1 MLKEQ
6 FGVLALGQCGGN
18 IGLEFEKIGYATV
31 YVNTSKE
38 DLSTIKGAHKIHIP
52 NADGA
57 AKNRKRV
64 LQLAAEHIGDIVEKI
79 TTILPQK
86 YIICAFSASGGTGS
100 GLSIPLMTYLTQIGR
115 ICIPAVVLPDHSIES
130 AKACENA
137 YNACAELMSING
149 LGATFLLDNARG
161 DKFAINGRFARE
173 LDSFINLKNSSVY
186 GVIDPAERKQILSCS
201 GIANIA
207 KLSKAKSTT
216 SDVIQGLSENIY
228 APVEAQNAR
237 YFALSTSN
245 RSLDVQDVLRA
256 YKGVYDVYTGISDAS
271 TIAVLAGL
279 QWPMKRIEK
288 FKNKFEE
295 TVQNI
300 NNTINHQPPTIQPL
314 QSLSFA
320 REELKSTAPVNPR
333 DILLSLLG

>member
-1 MLKEQ
+1 MRGQ

-18 IGLEFEKIGYATV
+18 IGVEFEKLGYATV

-38 DLSTIKGAHKIHIP
+38 DLSTIKGTHKIHIP

-64 LQLAAEHIGDIVEKI
+64 LQLAAEHISDIVEKI
-79 TTILPQK
+79 TTILPHK
-86 YIICAFSASGGTGS
+86 YIICTFSASGGTGS

-115 ICIPAVVLPDHSIES
+115 ICMPSIVLPDHSVES

-137 YNACAELMSING
+137 YNCLAELMSIDG

-161 DKFAINGRFARE
+161 DKFALNGRFARE
-173 LDSFINLKNSSVY
+173 LDSFICLKNSSVY

-201 GIANIA
+201 GVATIA
-207 KLSKAKSTT
+207 KLSKAKSTA
-216 SDVIQGLSENIY
+216 SEVIQGLHEGVY
-228 APVEAQNAR
+228 ASIESRIAH
-237 YFALSTSN
+237 YFAISTSN
-245 RSLDVQDVLRA
+245 RSLAASDITREF
-256 YKGVYDVYTGISDAS
+256 KGIYDVFTGVSEAT
-271 TIAVLAGL
+271 TIAVVAGL
-279 QWPMKRIEK
+279 QFPMKRIES

-300 NNTINHQPPTIQPL
+300 NNTIMQHPPIQPL
-314 QSLSFA
+314 HSLTFQ
-320 REELKSTAPVNPR
+320 REELKSTVTVNPR

>member
-1 MLKEQ
+1 MREQ
-6 FGVLALGQCGGN
+6 FGVLALGQAGSN
-18 IGLEFEKIGYATV
+18 IGEEFFRIGYTV
-31 YVNTSKE
+31 MCVNSSKE
-38 DLSTIKGAHKIHIP
+38 DLATIKCPHKLHIEG
-52 NADGA
+52 ADGA

-64 LQLAAEHIGDIVEKI
+64 LQLAAEHIGGIVDQI

-86 YIICAFSASGGTGS
+86 YIICTFSASGGTGS

-115 ICIPAVVLPDHSIES
+115 ICIPAVVLPDHSVES
-130 AKACENA
+130 AKSCENA
-137 YNACAELMSING
+137 YNCLAELMSING

-161 DKFAINGRFARE
+161 DKFALNGRFARE

-207 KLSKAKSTT
+207 KLSKAKSTA
-216 SDVIQGLSENIY
+216 SDVIQGLNKNIY

-245 RSLDVQDVLRA
+245 RSLDIQDVLRA
-256 YKGVYDVYTGISDAS
+256 YKGVYDVFTGISDAT

-279 QWPMKRIEK
+279 QWPIKRIEK

-300 NNTINHQPPTIQPL
+300 NNTINQQPPTIQPL
-314 QSLSFA
+314 QSLSFS
-320 REELKSTAPVNPR
+320 REELKSITPTNPR
-333 DILLSLLG
+333 DILMNLLG

>member
-1 MLKEQ
+1 MKEQ

-18 IGLEFEKIGYATV
+18 IGLEFERLGYTTV

-64 LQLAAEHIGDIVEKI
+64 LQLATEHIGDIVEKI

-86 YIICAFSASGGTGS
+86 YIICTFSASGGTGS

-115 ICIPAVVLPDHSIES
+115 ICIPAVVLPDHSTES
-130 AKACENA
+130 AKSCENA
-137 YNACAELMSING
+137 YNCCAELMSING

-161 DKFAINGRFARE
+161 DKFALNGRFARE

-201 GIANIA
+201 GITNIA
-207 KLSKAKSTT
+207 KLSKVKSTA

-245 RSLDVQDVLRA
+245 KSLDVQDVLRA
-256 YKGVYDVYTGISDAS
+256 YKGIYDVFTGISEAS

-300 NNTINHQPPTIQPL
+300 NNTINHQTPTIQPL
-314 QSLSFA
+314 QSLSFT

-333 DILLSLLG
+333 DILLGLLNN

>member
-1 MLKEQ
+1 MREQ

-18 IGLEFEKIGYATV
+18 IGLEFEKNGYTTV

-64 LQLAAEHIGDIVEKI
+64 LQLASEHIGDIVEKI
-79 TTILPQK
+79 TTILTQK
-86 YIICAFSASGGTGS
+86 YIICTFSASGGTGS
-100 GLSIPLMTYLTQIGR
+100 GLSIPLITYLTQIGKV
-115 ICIPAVVLPDHSIES
+115 CISAVVLPDHSMES

-161 DKFAINGRFARE
+161 DKFVINGRFAKE

-216 SDVIQGLSENIY
+216 SDVIKGLNENIY
-228 APVEAQNAR
+228 APVEAQIAR
-237 YFALSTSN
+237 YFAISTSN
-245 RSLDVQDVLRA
+245 RSLDTNSILKA
-256 YKGVYDVYTGISDAS
+256 YRGIYDVYTGISEAT

-279 QWPMKRIEK
+279 QFPMKRIEK

-300 NNTINHQPPTIQPL
+300 NSAINQQPPTIQPL
-314 QSLSFA
+314 QNLSFV
-320 REELKSTAPVNPR
+320 REELKPITPTNPR
-333 DILLSLLG
+333 DILLGLLNN